1 MANKGQQS
9 NSYKKETK
17 EEIVRKYI
25 EEGIS
30 AGALS
35 KEYSIPKG
43 TIKTWIH
50 RFRHQGGGLEDTDA
64 KPIFHSDRG
73 SQYTNKVFHQKLV
86 DAGMIQS
93 MSRVGRCLDNAPMEG
108 WWGILKSEMYYLKS
122 LRAVNLSFPPLKTTY
137 TFTILAVTKSV

>member
-50 RFRHQGGGLEDTDA
+50 RFRHQGGVLEDTDA
-64 KPIFHSDRG
+64 KP
-73 SQYTNKVFHQKLV
+73 K
-86 DAGMIQS
+86 
-93 MSRVGRCLDNAPMEG
+93 GRRKNDEEINYKER
-108 WWGILKSEMYYLKS
+108 Y
-122 LRAVNLSFPPLKTTY
+122 
-137 TFTILAVTKSV
+137 

>member
-50 RFRHQGGGLEDTDA
+50 RFRHQGVVLEDTDA
-64 KPIFHSDRG
+64 NPK
-73 SQYTNKVFHQKLV
+73 
-86 DAGMIQS
+86 
-93 MSRVGRCLDNAPMEG
+93 GRRKNDEEINYKERYE
-108 WWGILKSEMYYLKS
+108 ILKKYQAFLKAQ
-122 LRAVNLSFPPLKTTY
+122 RK
-137 TFTILAVTKSV
+137 KK